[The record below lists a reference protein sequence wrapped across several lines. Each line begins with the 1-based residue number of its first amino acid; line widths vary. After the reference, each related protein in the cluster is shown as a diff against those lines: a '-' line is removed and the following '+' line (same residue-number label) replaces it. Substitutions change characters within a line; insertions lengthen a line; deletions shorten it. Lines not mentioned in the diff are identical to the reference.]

1 MNSKQESHFSDQICN
16 QSKWCHLVLWK
27 DIGQVRQL
35 TGFDLPLTMFLVF
48 AFYLIF
54 HLLAY
59 ISFRHRLQL
68 LPLCTSSGAFVVC
81 NSLHEMPSLGL
92 HLWRKRKHCCWNK
105 NKLGQTLLPGPVDLG
120 DVGACENDS
129 DELDESKNEADSDVD
144 PGEGVL
150 YQVPLQHHLQDL
162 DTPVFPDSNVVTPCL
177 NGFVNL
183 QYSFND
189 FFG

>member
-1 MNSKQESHFSDQICN
+1 MKCL
-16 QSKWCHLVLWK
+16 HLVYICGEK
-27 DIGQVRQL
+27 ENIVVGTRIN
-35 TGFDLPLTMFLVF
+35 LV
-48 AFYLIF
+48 
-54 HLLAY
+54 
-59 ISFRHRLQL
+59 
-68 LPLCTSSGAFVVC
+68 
-81 NSLHEMPSLGL
+81 
-92 HLWRKRKHCCWNK
+92 K
-105 NKLGQTLLPGPVDLG
+105 LPGPVDLG

-189 FFG
+189 CFG